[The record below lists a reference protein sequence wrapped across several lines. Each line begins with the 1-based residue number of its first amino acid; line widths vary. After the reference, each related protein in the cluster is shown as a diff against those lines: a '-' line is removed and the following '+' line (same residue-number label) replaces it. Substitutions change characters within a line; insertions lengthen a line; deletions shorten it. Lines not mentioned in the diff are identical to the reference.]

1 MLRDMGAHDELSEVE
16 RRRAGQRRD
25 ARRRLHEE
33 EARRLMCSSAGD
45 ELSRSIWRPLSLG
58 AEAAMGLME
67 TMDAVHARRGPR
79 YAEKMHRA
87 LKRAC
92 TASPLSYLNP
102 DLHNLS
108 EYALVM
114 KSRETYESTCDLRE
128 ESYRQYV
135 VRLRPIELGA
145 AEEVLHHLRQILHY
159 ATEDQVLGPSRRLR
173 RKSQAIYDFLE
184 WARGEH
190 GLLLASYATS
200 SSPLEQGRL
209 FPSQHSVRRLLAE
222 FFEIDEE
229 KIEQEKRAML
239 EGLRG

>member
-1 MLRDMGAHDELSEVE
+1 MLRDMGAHDELSEAE

-67 TMDAVHARRGPR
+67 TMEAVHTRRGPR

-173 RKSQAIYDFLE
+173 RLAIEGAGAPRTAAMSVIRSKLKEHRQAIVSAIEDLE
-184 WARGEH
+184 PHLDEYRTAVHRIRTAQRLGA
-190 GLLLASYATS
+190 LAM
-200 SSPLEQGRL
+200 
-209 FPSQHSVRRLLAE
+209 
-222 FFEIDEE
+222 DE
-229 KIEQEKRAML
+229 A
-239 EGLRG
+239 